1 MKTKTLGLS
10 LAAMALVVMSSCT
23 PAASSSSSSSSASS
37 TSSSSSS
44 SISSSSVEPADY
56 NINIQLVPSF
66 TVDATAFAKVAKI
79 EAALEA
85 VMPEEY
91 DISVSIGT
99 SYSAV
104 LEAMAA
110 GTCDV
115 GFLTGQQYSY
125 ASVEMPGEVDVIL
138 TALRTA
144 YKVQVDFPNDL
155 EAQVA
160 AMNGADGYVY
170 RGEQST
176 EVVDYYTAILM
187 TKATSGITTL
197 ADLKGKTVGV
207 GSKTSGSGYIYPSI
221 TMDDAGLTLI
231 SEGTPNA
238 ANNEV
243 LLQTVSGSH
252 PGAFTAVMNDQ
263 VDAAWAYLDV
273 RYTNFYN
280 KDGSGFY
287 LDPTVFTDYR
297 IVAQSR
303 PLYNDT
309 VSVRADLDAA
319 TKALLKE
326 AFKDLAD
333 TADGLDGISVY
344 SHKGYQDATDADYT
358 GEKEV
363 YIYTRDVI
371 NG

>member
-1 MKTKTLGLS
+1 
-10 LAAMALVVMSSCT
+10 
-23 PAASSSSSSSSASS
+23 
-37 TSSSSSS
+37 
-44 SISSSSVEPADY
+44 VEPVDY

-66 TVDATAFAKVAKI
+66 TVDSSALSRIAKI
-79 EAALEA
+79 QAALNA
-85 VMPEEY
+85 AMPEEY
-91 DISVSIGT
+91 NISVSIGT
-99 SYSAV
+99 SYGAV

-115 GFLTGQQYSY
+115 GFLTGQQYAY

-155 EAQVA
+155 DAQVA
-160 AMNGADGYVY
+160 AMNGADDYVY

-176 EVVDYYTAILM
+176 SLVDYYTAILM
-187 TKATSGITTL
+187 TKADSGITSL
-197 ADLKGKTVGV
+197 DDLKGKTVGV
-207 GSKTSGSGYIYPSI
+207 GGKTSGSGYIYPSI
-221 TMDDAGLTLI
+221 TMADAGLTLI

-238 ANNEV
+238 AANEV
-243 LLQTVSGSH
+243 KLQTVTGSH
-252 PGAFTAVMNDQ
+252 PGAFTAVMNGD

-280 KDGSGFY
+280 KTDSAFY
-287 LDPTVFTDYR
+287 QNAAVFTDYR

-309 VSVRADLDAA
+309 VSVRANLDTVTRNLLAA
-319 TKALLKE
+319 
-326 AFKDLAD
+326 AFKTLPD

-344 SHKGYQDATDADYT
+344 SHLGYQDALDADYA
-358 GEKEV
+358 GEREV
-363 YIYTRDVI
+363 YVYTRDVI